1 MDLKVKNNLLLNLL
15 IFLTFDLMLLG
26 AAVRTMDAGLTCP
39 DWPLCFGKAIPNY
52 HFGVYLEFIHRAIA
66 GVVGLLYM
74 VFFVQVLS
82 RPGLRRLR
90 WLSWVGL
97 FFLVAQIIMGGLT
110 VLKLLE
116 AYIVTLHLTLA
127 TVFLLVL
134 FVMKKVLSAEPKK
147 NKILSSN
154 KWSTWFKWNLNLGIV
169 FVFIQIIL
177 GGLVASTYS
186 GLVCIDF
193 PTCNGQYFPQLKG
206 PIGIQMIHRFGAYW
220 LSFLIVAL
228 YLLAMLRG
236 SSMGLEKKHK
246 VLVAQIFMLVVIQ
259 IFVGVMNLKYLMPA
273 FLSVF
278 HLFLALMILLSLVR
292 LYFSLVYQVEHRD
305 GPSGL
310 LRFLRSSR

>member
-1 MDLKVKNNLLLNLL
+1 MDLRGKNNLLLNIL

-66 GVVGLLYM
+66 GVVGLLY
-74 VFFVQVLS
+74 VAFFVQVLRRS
-82 RPGLRRLR
+82 DLRPLRF
-90 WLSWVGL
+90 LSWVGL

-127 TVFLLVL
+127 TAFLVIL
-134 FVMKKVLSAEPKK
+134 FVMKKVLSVKSQRSITLPP
-147 NKILSSN
+147 N
-154 KWSTWFKWNLNLGIV
+154 KWSTWFKINLNLGIV
-169 FVFIQIIL
+169 FVFVQIIL
-177 GGLVASTYS
+177 GGLVATTYS

-193 PTCNGQYFPQLKG
+193 PTCNGQYFPALKG

-220 LSFLIVAL
+220 LSFLIMCL
-228 YLLAMLRG
+228 YLVAMLKG
-236 SSMGLEKKHK
+236 SFVGLDRKQK
-246 VLVAQIFMLVVIQ
+246 VFVAQIFMLLVTQV
-259 IFVGVMNLKYLMPA
+259 FVGVMNLKYLMPA

-292 LYFSLVYQVEHRD
+292 LHFSWAYQVEHRG

-310 LRFLRSSR
+310 LRFLKSSR